1 MDIVRV
7 VENDFKDTMIWKDLT
22 MKTRAYFVH
31 ILGEHFIVYEL
42 IYICV
47 LPLLHVHKH

>member
-1 MDIVRV
+1 M
-7 VENDFKDTMIWKDLT
+7 ELM
-22 MKTRAYFVH
+22 MKNRAYFVH

-47 LPLLHVHKH
+47 CYLNYVYINNYYDATVMSAVIL